1 MKKKI
6 ILAVMLI
13 IACITYSQDEEINFF
28 NPNNITNVPFFA
40 PQNFTGGEIYFAI
53 SPINSGKN
61 DIATALNSSDGI
73 VTIPPVVNNYYRRAT
88 WNLNNGNGSFGNV
101 NSYFISENYSGSQN
115 WNIIKGCVFIQ
126 LRDNEPRKDL
136 VVGRSTNNGIWVH
149 WNNGNIS
156 GVQQTVSGNVS
167 AIDKGKFDNSDNRE
181 DIIIKEGTQIRIFQN
196 LGNGSLSSNS
206 IYNFQP
212 VTNQYFSYKLKQ
224 MNDKD
229 YDAGYWP
236 NNENDKADLVV
247 LDGAAI
253 PSNLKVYINSNNN
266 TFGNSWQ
273 QIQTDQSAYNL
284 HVADIDGDGF
294 NDVMVSG
301 GFNGTNIYMNI
312 QGAFLQPQSV
322 WNYSTFTGGTFA
334 TTGDLNKDGF
344 TDLVLVHAN
353 RIIQV
358 FLNTKNYPFYLN
370 TPDQTIEA
378 GHQDRITQI
387 ELSDI
392 YNTGGLGLI
401 ISDWMSHTGPI
412 MIESNLKVVNAL
424 NFNPKPQP
432 VVIKGDLYFDGTF
445 YRPRITVNTNKKE
458 KDYQTYAYAKFNR
471 ETGQTSGFFLNSDVY
486 IDYSEYVLP
495 GGAGPDWNRYYY
507 VQQIDQTNQISV
519 NSNQVN
525 FMVGSQGTGCAG
537 CEGGDM
543 PNTNNSLII
552 PDKYLTTNFPNPF
565 NPVTKIY
572 YTLPVSG
579 NVKIEI
585 YDLIGQKIQ
594 TLQNDYKD
602 IGSYIV
608 EFDGSNLSSGLYFYR
623 IESNNYIV
631 TKKMLLIK

>member
-1 MKKKI
+1 
-6 ILAVMLI
+6 
-13 IACITYSQDEEINFF
+13 
-28 NPNNITNVPFFA
+28 
-40 PQNFTGGEIYFAI
+40 
-53 SPINSGKN
+53 
-61 DIATALNSSDGI
+61 
-73 VTIPPVVNNYYRRAT
+73 
-88 WNLNNGNGSFGNV
+88 
-101 NSYFISENYSGSQN
+101 
-115 WNIIKGCVFIQ
+115 
-126 LRDNEPRKDL
+126 
-136 VVGRSTNNGIWVH
+136 
-149 WNNGNIS
+149 
-156 GVQQTVSGNVS
+156 
-167 AIDKGKFDNSDNRE
+167 
-181 DIIIKEGTQIRIFQN
+181 
-196 LGNGSLSSNS
+196 
-206 IYNFQP
+206 
-212 VTNQYFSYKLKQ
+212 